1 MLASLRFIPNALC
14 VLRML
19 LVAPVAWLLAHRE
32 FHLTLWLFA
41 FAAATDGLDG
51 FLAKRFGWTSEL
63 GKILDPLADKILLVG
78 VFITLAAMGWVPL
91 WLAAVAVARDVV
103 ITAGAIVYNWLF
115 GYPNGRPT
123 WISKLNTLCQILFLL
138 LIVAIHAMGATGVVP
153 HTAVTILG
161 ALVFVTTVIS
171 GIDYVLTYSRKAIA
185 VSRQRR
191 GIAA

>member
-19 LVAPVAWLLAHRE
+19 LVVPVAWLLTRGE
-32 FHLTLWLFA
+32 YHLTLWLFA

-51 FLAKRFGWTSEL
+51 FLAKRCGWASEL

-78 VFITLAAMGWVPL
+78 VFITLAAMGWVPV
-91 WLAAVAVARDVV
+91 WLAAVAVGRDLV
-103 ITAGAIVYNWLF
+103 ITAGAIIYNWLF
-115 GYPNGRPT
+115 GEPNGKPT

-138 LIVAIHAMGATGVVP
+138 LIVAALAVDHVP
-153 HTAVTILG
+153 QIAVTVLG
-161 ALVFVTTVIS
+161 ALVFVTTVVS
-171 GIDYVLTYSRKAIA
+171 GIDYVLTYSRKAVA

-191 GIAA
+191 GSPA